1 MGFEELAAL
10 KQQLSKQSQG
20 KRETNDGA
28 SGAARATQSE
38 RKALAA
44 AAANSAEQSRTTER
58 RGQGGARPAQP
69 GGQKRV
75 QTPGQARPASGRGPR
90 PDAARGEGA
99 SRPADGAR
107 RPPRRN
113 GNPSQQRDAKP
124 ADGTTGAVSAEATQ
138 HAPRAGAGKRPP
150 RERQPGVGHPTRPTR
165 PERQVDPVVLTIGQ
179 LQKHFP
185 LAFPKNP
192 EPKKPLK
199 LGISKDLAAQAET
212 LALAEPAILEAI
224 KVWCQGSRYW
234 AAMSNGAARVDL
246 NGEPDGI
253 VTPEQAGHARYLAAA
268 ARRAKRQDKQPD
280 GATADATAK
289 AAAEPVPPTDDP
301 ASDASAQT
309 PQTVDAPRTD
319 ATDATTAAA
328 VLAVKDSPEASQTAA
343 PSAVDTPTAD
353 AAEPAAAAE
362 PSPPAPTTPSTH

>member
-28 SGAARATQSE
+28 SRNARATQSE

-44 AAANSAEQSRTTER
+44 AATNSAEQSRTTESR
-58 RGQGGARPAQP
+58 AQGAARPGQA
-69 GGQKRV
+69 GGQKRA

-90 PDAARGEGA
+90 PDGA
-99 SRPADGAR
+99 SRSTDGAR
-107 RPPRRN
+107 RTPRRN
-113 GNPSQQRDAKP
+113 GNPSQPRDPKA
-124 ADGTTGAVSAEATQ
+124 ADGAGGVANPVSADQ
-138 HAPRAGAGKRPP
+138 GQQPSRSGAGKRPP
-150 RERQPGVGHPTRPTR
+150 RERQAGVGHPTRPAR

-212 LALAEPAILEAI
+212 LSLTEPAILEAI

-234 AAMSNGAARVDL
+234 AAMTNGAARVDL
-246 NGEPDGI
+246 NGEADGT

-268 ARRAKRQDKQPD
+268 ARRAKRQDKPSAEGTPKTSAPD
-280 GATADATAK
+280 AAVAEGPEAASDGSAPTSDAADITATPVAEV
-289 AAAEPVPPTDDP
+289 AAAEV
-301 ASDASAQT
+301 
-309 PQTVDAPRTD
+309 
-319 ATDATTAAA
+319 
-328 VLAVKDSPEASQTAA
+328 
-343 PSAVDTPTAD
+343 
-353 AAEPAAAAE
+353 AEPAAAAATDGPAKSDAPQQTGE
-362 PSPPAPTTPSTH
+362 VSTQAPAAPSQTTH